1 MTAILQVTDLRKSYA
16 GVHALDGVSLAVEA
30 GSITGL
36 IGPNGS
42 GKSTAI
48 DCISG
53 FQKLDSG
60 KVVLAGNDIT
70 GQLAHH
76 IARAGLMRTFQTVR
90 IYERLCLRDNLA
102 IAAQQFDP
110 ATWVDEFLRTRR
122 YRQAVDKAEGR
133 ARELVELIGLKRY
146 WEIETGILSYGQKKL
161 VARDRGGVGR
171 AQPRRRDLPD
181 RRAQCRVHH
190 QPLPSRDRARPGQEV
205 GRRHGQGDP
214 HRCARARSLSR
225 HDAGDGRGRDAG
237 RGMNPALE
245 LVSVTAG
252 YGDVPIVRDFSAR
265 LQAGTITTL
274 IGGNGAGKS
283 TLLRAI
289 YGTNRLFSGQI
300 VFKGE
305 TIERLPPWERLKR
318 GVGFVP
324 QGRCNFPAMSVAE
337 NLKMGCYTLPKA
349 VHDSAI
355 DRVTGSFPML
365 RQKWRTDAGNLSG
378 GEQQILEMAMVLLVE
393 PALLL
398 LDEPSLGLSPKM
410 QGDVFTT
417 VQRIAG
423 SGVTV
428 LVVEQNVR
436 GALLISDR
444 ALVMEQGR
452 LFMEGPAEEVR
463 TDPRIKQ
470 AYLGGNI
477 HQTAA

>member
-1 MTAILQVTDLRKSYA
+1 
-16 GVHALDGVSLAVEA
+16 
-30 GSITGL
+30 
-36 IGPNGS
+36 
-42 GKSTAI
+42 
-48 DCISG
+48 
-53 FQKLDSG
+53 
-60 KVVLAGNDIT
+60 
-70 GQLAHH
+70 
-76 IARAGLMRTFQTVR
+76 
-90 IYERLCLRDNLA
+90 
-102 IAAQQFDP
+102 
-110 ATWVDEFLRTRR
+110 
-122 YRQAVDKAEGR
+122 
-133 ARELVELIGLKRY
+133 
-146 WEIETGILSYGQKKL
+146 
-161 VARDRGGVGR
+161 
-171 AQPRRRDLPD
+171 
-181 RRAQCRVHH
+181 
-190 QPLPSRDRARPGQEV
+190 
-205 GRRHGQGDP
+205 
-214 HRCARARSLSR
+214 
-225 HDAGDGRGRDAG
+225 
-237 RGMNPALE
+237 MNPALE

-252 YGDVPIVRDFSAR
+252 YGDVPIVREFSAR
-265 LQAGTITTL
+265 LAAGTITTL

-289 YGTNRLFSGQI
+289 YGTNRLFGGQI

-305 TIERLPPWERLKR
+305 TIERLTPWERLRR

-355 DRVTGSFPML
+355 DRVAGSFPML

-417 VQRIAG
+417 VQRIAT